1 MIKLVFK
8 VKRNSIFHIDV
19 TFEMRTAIQSD
30 EFIQL
35 IITHKIRSS
44 FILKWKRGQ
53 NGKIAERQRESEGER
68 TRVGGGQM

>member
-1 MIKLVFK
+1 VIKLIFK
-8 VKRNSIFHIDV
+8 VKSNTIFCIDV

-44 FILKWKRGQ
+44 FILKWKGGQ
-53 NGKIAERQRESEGER
+53 EGKIVERQRASEGER
-68 TRVGGGQM
+68 TSIGGWGM